1 MINNR
6 SDKLFKIFWNERAPW
21 LFLAVLLP
29 FLWSCEKDLTLEL
42 PEGEAKIVV
51 EGHIEQDAP
60 PVVVLT
66 RSVPIFS
73 GYSPKDIEAAFVHN
87 AEVFVSDGATEY
99 QLQEVNSNML
109 TPELSKL
116 IAEQY
121 GLQPNTESGRL
132 PFTFYF
138 YTNLQLLGQTGK
150 NYKLRAQAEGQ
161 TLTANTSIP
170 HLLPIDSLWVKPHAD
185 PKKDSLVMLWYR
197 YRDPDTVGNS
207 VRYFTKRNQEAFYP
221 GYYSSIFN
229 DELING
235 QPYIDFPLARGQSKG
250 REPDFETYGYFR
262 KGDTITVKWCAIDVP
277 HFNFWYSLENDFN
290 SRGNPFGAPVSIQSN
305 IKGGL
310 GIWGGY
316 GVTYHRFIV
325 PK

>member
-1 MINNR
+1 MVKNR
-6 SDKLFKIFWNERAPW
+6 LSRQIIKLLKERASRLFW
-21 LFLAVLLP
+21 LILLP
-29 FLWSCEKDLTLEL
+29 FLGSCEKNLTLDL

-51 EGHIEQDAP
+51 EGHIEQNSP

-73 GYSPKDIEAAFVHN
+73 GISPADLEGAFVHN
-87 AEVFVSDGATEY
+87 AQVFVSDGSREY
-99 QLQEVNSNML
+99 LLQEVNSNLL
-109 TPELSKL
+109 TPELSRL

-121 GLQPNTESGRL
+121 GIVVNKETGKL

-138 YTNLQLLGQTGK
+138 YTSPELLGQNGK
-150 NYKLRAQAEGQ
+150 NYRLRIQAEGEN
-161 TLTANTSIP
+161 LTATTSIP
-170 HLLPIDSLWVKPHAD
+170 HLNPIDSLWVKPHAD
-185 PKKDSLVMLWYR
+185 PINDSLVTLWYR

-207 VRYFTKRNQEAFYP
+207 VRYYTKRNQEPYYP
-221 GYYSSIFN
+221 GYFSSIFN
-229 DELING
+229 DEFVNG
-235 QPYIDFPLARGQSKG
+235 QPYIDFSLARGQSKA
-250 REPDFETYGYFR
+250 RKPEFENFGYFR
-262 KGDTITVKWCAIDVP
+262 KGDSITVKWCAIDVP
-277 HFNFWYSLENDFN
+277 QYRFWFSLENDFN

-305 IKGGL
+305 VTGGL